1 MRRSLVILAFLFL
14 MPSSAAVGAER
25 FALPKFKSGYEIPP
39 LVVPPAGSD
48 TLEYLDVAALVLALA
63 LASYLA
69 LRARS
74 RRAVWVLMAASLVY
88 FGFYRGGCICAIG
101 AIQNVALALA
111 DGGYTIPVV
120 AVAFFVI
127 PLAAT
132 LLFGRTFCAA
142 VCPLGALQDI
152 VAIRP
157 TRVPAWLD
165 HALGLL
171 AYVYLGAAV
180 LFAATGAAFLICEY
194 DPFVAI
200 FRLVPFTRHN
210 VWMEAFGGS
219 TAMLILGAAFVVAG
233 LFIARP
239 YCRWLCPYGAILR
252 LLSRASKWHVTI
264 TPDDCNQCTLCENAC
279 PFNAIQKPT
288 TDAPR
293 PDRLID
299 RRRLALLLVLV
310 PVLLAAGGGF
320 GWWLGDPFSRMH
332 FTVQQAERVRLEE
345 TGQVE
350 GTEDISDAF
359 YQTER
364 PREELYAEAAAIR
377 GRFAVGSALLG
388 VWVGLVVGVKLIH
401 LSVYRTRTDYQPDR
415 ATCVSCGRCFAYC
428 PVERKR
434 LKTLAGEPT
443 TP

>member
-1 MRRSLVILAFLFL
+1 MRYCPLILAALFL
-14 MPSSAAVGAER
+14 TPSPAALGAER
-25 FALPKFKSGYEIPP
+25 FALPQFKSGYEMPRID
-39 LVVPPAGSD
+39 VPPASSD
-48 TLEYLDVAALVLALA
+48 TLQYLDVAALVVALA

-69 LRARS
+69 LRTRS
-74 RRAVWVLMAASLVY
+74 RRALWVLMAASLVY
-88 FGFYRGGCICAIG
+88 FGFYRGGCICTIG

-111 DGGYTIPVV
+111 DGGYAVPLV
-120 AVAFFVI
+120 AVAFFLL

-142 VCPLGALQDI
+142 VCPLGAIQDI

-157 TRVPAWLD
+157 IRVPAWLD
-165 HALGLL
+165 HGLGLL

-200 FRLVPFTRHN
+200 FRLVPFTRPN
-210 VWMEAFGGS
+210 AWMEAFGGS
-219 TAMLILGAAFVVAG
+219 MGMLILGAAFLVAG

-239 YCRWLCPYGAILR
+239 YCRWLCPYGALLR

-264 TPDDCNQCTLCENAC
+264 TPDECIQCTLCEDSC
-279 PFNAIQKPT
+279 PFGAIAKPT
-288 TDAPR
+288 TGAAR
-293 PDRLID
+293 PDRIID
-299 RRRLALLLVLV
+299 RRRLALLLILV

-345 TGQVE
+345 TGRVE

-359 YQTER
+359 YKTQQ
-364 PREELYAEAAAIR
+364 PREELYAEADAIR
-377 GRFAVGSALLG
+377 DRFAVGGPLLG
-388 VWVGLVVGVKLIH
+388 VWVGLVVAVKLIH
-401 LSVYRTRTDYQPDR
+401 LSVYRTRTDYEPDR
-415 ATCVSCGRCFAYC
+415 AACLSCGRCFAYC

-434 LKTLAGEPT
+434 LKTLGGEPT

>member
-1 MRRSLVILAFLFL
+1 MRRSLVILAVLFL
-14 MPSSAAVGAER
+14 MPAPAAPGAER
-25 FALPKFKSGYEIPP
+25 FALPEFKSGYQRPP
-39 LVVPPAGSD
+39 LEVPPASSD
-48 TLEYLDVAALVLALA
+48 ALEYLDVAALVVALA

-69 LRARS
+69 LRTRS
-74 RRAVWVLMAASLVY
+74 RRALWVLMAASLVY

-101 AIQNVALALA
+101 AIQNVALAVC
-111 DGGYTIPVV
+111 DGGYAIPLV
-120 AVAFFVI
+120 AVAFFLI

-132 LLFGRTFCAA
+132 LLAGRTFCAA

-157 TRVPAWLD
+157 VRLPAWLD
-165 HALGLL
+165 HGLGLL
-171 AYVYLGAAV
+171 PYVYLGAAV

-200 FRLVPFTRHN
+200 FRLVPFTRPN

-219 TAMLILGAAFVVAG
+219 TGMLILGAAFVIVG
-233 LFIARP
+233 LFVARP
-239 YCRWLCPYGAILR
+239 YCRWLCPYGALLR
-252 LLSRASKWHVTI
+252 LVSRASKWHVTI
-264 TPDDCNQCTLCENAC
+264 TPDECIRCTLCEDSC
-279 PFNAIQKPT
+279 PFNAIAKPT

-299 RRRLALLLVLV
+299 RRRLTLLLVLV

-332 FTVQQAERVRLEE
+332 FTVQQAQRVRLEE

-359 YQTER
+359 YKTQR
-364 PREELYAEAAAIR
+364 PREELYAEANAIR
-377 GRFAVGSALLG
+377 GRFAVGGTLLG
-388 VWVGLVVGVKLIH
+388 IWVGLVVATKLIH
-401 LSVYRTRTDYQPDR
+401 LSVYRTRTDYEPDR
-415 ATCVSCGRCFAYC
+415 ATCLSCGRCFAYC

-434 LKTLAGEPT
+434 LKTLGGEPT